1 MLDSKRMVYRLLPY
15 LVVLSLFISAG
26 GCAAQTRPQNS
37 LQQTSATARHNGLLP
52 YEQNTVQI
60 ARKYKE
66 SVVALRVTLHGV
78 PVNPYK
84 QLPPELRRFFKHFQ
98 GSPQSGRG
106 RLSHKQKRTE
116 RAAGSGFVVD
126 SQHQILTNFHVVSG
140 ALKGNST
147 HLKSNASI
155 TVRFPNG
162 KPLPAKVVGV
172 NASRDLALLQLK
184 NPGKVPHG
192 AKAIPLANS
201 NQVQVGE
208 KAIAIGNP
216 FTLQSTVT
224 QGIVSALNRN
234 QPALVSGMP
243 IPYIQT
249 DAPINP
255 GSSGGP
261 LINSRGQVIGVN
273 DEILAPNGT
282 FIGVGFAIPSNL
294 VRKSL
299 PQLKAGKFVKQAM
312 IGILVEPLKKYPEAV
327 RKKLHLPDHGLM
339 IVKVKSNG
347 PGAKAGL
354 KGAQLAVSAE
364 GRQWPVGGDVILKA
378 DGHKITRGRQLQ
390 KIVFHKHAGETVS
403 LVILR
408 NGHRKTI
415 KVTLAQLK
423 SQMSRGHG
431 LR

>member
-1 MLDSKRMVYRLLPY
+1 MLDMKGMAYRLLPY
-15 LVVLSLFISAG
+15 LVVFLLFASAG
-26 GCAAQTRPQNS
+26 GCAAQARTQGSKQQPAATTRSNE
-37 LQQTSATARHNGLLP
+37 LLP
-52 YEQNTVQI
+52 YERNTVKI
-60 ARKYKE
+60 AKKYKD

-84 QLPPELRRFFKHFQ
+84 QLPPEMRRFFKHFQ
-98 GSPQSGRG
+98 GSPQPGGGPS
-106 RLSHKQKRTE
+106 SHQQKRTE
-116 RAAGSGFVVD
+116 RAAGSGFVID
-126 SQHQILTNFHVVSG
+126 SQHQILTNYHVITG

-162 KPLPAKVVGV
+162 KPIPAKVVGV
-172 NASRDLALLQLK
+172 NASYDLALLQLK
-184 NPGKVPHG
+184 HPDKAPQG
-192 AKAIPLANS
+192 ANAIPLSNS
-201 NQVQVGE
+201 KKVQVGE

-224 QGIVSALNRN
+224 QGIVSAINRN
-234 QPALVSGMP
+234 QPALASGMP

-261 LINSRGQVIGVN
+261 LLNSRGQVIGVN
-273 DEILAPNGT
+273 DEILAPHGT
-282 FIGVGFAIPSNL
+282 FIGVGLAVPSDL

-312 IGILVEPLKKYPEAV
+312 IGVMVAPLRKYPEAV
-327 RKKLHLPDHGLM
+327 RQKLHLPDHGLM
-339 IVKVKSNG
+339 IVKVKPHG
-347 PGAKAGL
+347 PAAKAGL
-354 KGAQLAVSAE
+354 QGAQLGVSAA

-378 DGHKITRGRQLQ
+378 DGHKINHGRKLQ
-390 KIVFHKHAGETVS
+390 KIVFSKHAGQTVS
-403 LVILR
+403 LVILH
-408 NGHRKTI
+408 NGHRKTVR
-415 KVTLAQLK
+415 VTLAQLK
-423 SQMSRGHG
+423 SRMSKGHG